1 MNLRIRRRR
10 SPSPRTCSLLSW
22 GGRLFV
28 FIGILTLGWVGF
40 TLLDSKLYQANEHRR
55 FENQLQAAEP
65 LISSGEPD
73 SLPLLSP
80 DLANAKAVDPESPGI
95 DAAGSP
101 LGRIEISTIGL
112 TAMILEGTDT
122 ATLRRAVGHIP
133 GTSLPGQEG
142 NVALAGHRDT
152 FFRPLRKIR
161 ENDEI
166 TLTTLYGSYRYRVES
181 TRIVE
186 PEDTAVLNES
196 DEATLTLVTCYP
208 FNFLGSA
215 PQRFIVRAHKVPSEL
230 E

>member
-10 SPSPRTCSLLSW
+10 SSPRTCSLLSW
-22 GGRLFV
+22 GGRLFL

-40 TLLDSKLYQANEHRR
+40 TLLESQLYQASEHRR
-55 FENQLQAAEP
+55 FENQLRAAEP
-65 LISSGEPD
+65 MTSGGEPD
-73 SLPLLSP
+73 SRPLLSP
-80 DLANAKAVDPESPGI
+80 DLANANPLGSESRGI

-101 LGRIEISTIGL
+101 LGRIEIGTIGL
-112 TAMILEGTDT
+112 TAMILEGSDT

-186 PEDTAVLNES
+186 PEDTAVLNDS
-196 DEATLTLVTCYP
+196 HEAILTLVTCYP

-215 PQRFIVRAHKVPSEL
+215 PQRFIVRAHRIP
-230 E
+230 